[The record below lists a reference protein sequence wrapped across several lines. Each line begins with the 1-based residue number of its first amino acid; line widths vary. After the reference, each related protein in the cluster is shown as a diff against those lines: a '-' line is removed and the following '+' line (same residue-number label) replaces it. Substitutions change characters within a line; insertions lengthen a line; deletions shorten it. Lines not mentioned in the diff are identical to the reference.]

1 MERTKN
7 SEDISKTLEMTLFSD
22 VPDPLVVP
30 MPVTLSNYIVEA

>member
-7 SEDISKTLEMTLFSD
+7 RGDISKTLDMVFFSNL
-22 VPDPLVVP
+22 PDPLVVP